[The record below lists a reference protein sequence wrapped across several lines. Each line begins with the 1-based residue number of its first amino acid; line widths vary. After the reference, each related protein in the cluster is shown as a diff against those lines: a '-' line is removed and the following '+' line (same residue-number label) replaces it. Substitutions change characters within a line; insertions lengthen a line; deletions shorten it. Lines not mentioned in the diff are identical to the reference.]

1 MLLRRALLSAVLSLL
16 APVALAGPGAGVRD
30 AQGLQEDEPVVL
42 RLRFADPLGVR
53 LVDGRLRSLHAPA
66 RDPALARL
74 QAALEAQ
81 GGALQPTLDPAAA
94 DALRARAAATSG
106 RPQPDLASG
115 LSLRLPAGALRQLAA
130 ARAAAQAEGLLAWSY
145 AGRPAAPPPADQGS
159 ETPDYSDRQGYLDAD
174 AGIGAREAWALGL
187 RGGGVGLSD
196 VEYGWN
202 LDHEDL
208 EDVGAELEPGQTVPS
223 FVFEYGWEQHGTAVI
238 GQTSASDNGFGVTG
252 GAPEAALRL
261 FPEWSNE
268 QGERRARA
276 INAAVNASAAGDVV
290 LLEMQLGLRC
300 ADCYGPAELDPAIW
314 EVVRAGVD
322 AGVVIVGAA
331 GNGGEDLD
339 DALYDDY
346 RSWGDSG
353 AILVGAGASNG
364 SRDALSFSTHGAR
377 VSLQGWGSS
386 VFSTGYG
393 WFDSIDGEL
402 DQAYVD
408 AFGGTSS
415 ASPIVAAAAVLVQ
428 GAALDRLGAPLPPEE
443 LRALLIETGKAQGRG
458 RLIGPLPDVVAA
470 VRAFDADLDGVGGR
484 AYGGAD
490 CDDADP
496 DSFPGAAE
504 VWYDGADNACDGGD
518 DFDQD
523 GDGLTLGD
531 DCDDEDPEAGACEP
545 VAKLPVGCAAPVPA
559 LGIGAVV
566 GLLALSARRRRDR
579 ARGPA

>member
-1 MLLRRALLSAVLSLL
+1 MSMRRALLSAALSLF
-16 APVALAGPGAGVRD
+16 APAALAGPGAGVRD
-30 AQGLQEDEPVVL
+30 AQGLQDDEPVVL

-53 LVDGRLRSLHAPA
+53 LVDGRLRSLYDPST
-66 RDPALARL
+66 DPALARL

-81 GGALQPTLDPAAA
+81 GGALRPTLDPAAA

-115 LSLRLPAGALRQLAA
+115 LSLDLPARALPGLAA
-130 ARAAAQAEGLLAWSY
+130 ARASAQAAGLLVWSS

-159 ETPDYSDRQGYLDAD
+159 PTPDYSDRQGYLDAED
-174 AGIGAREAWALGL
+174 GIGAREAWALGL

-208 EDVGAELEPGQTVPS
+208 EDIGAEIEPGQTVPD

-261 FPEWSNE
+261 FPEWSDE

-276 INAAVNASAAGDVV
+276 INAAINASAEGDVV
-290 LLEMQLGLRC
+290 LLEMQLGIRC
-300 ADCYGPAELDPAIW
+300 ADCYGPAELDPAVW

-339 DALYDDY
+339 DGLYDDY

-377 VSLQGWGSS
+377 VSLQGWGAS

-415 ASPIVAAAAVLVQ
+415 ASPIVASAAVLVQ
-428 GAALDRLGAPLPPEE
+428 GAALELLGAPLPPEA

-458 RLIGPLPDVVAA
+458 AQIGPLPDVIAA
-470 VRAFDADLDGVGGR
+470 VRALDADLDGVAGPDWGGL
-484 AYGGAD
+484 D

-504 VWYDGADNACDGGD
+504 VWYNGADNACDGGD

-523 GDGLTLGD
+523 ADGLSLGD
-531 DCDDEDPEAGACEP
+531 DCDDEDPDAGACDP
-545 VAKLPVGCAAPVPA
+545 SAKLPIGCAAPAPA
-559 LGIGAVV
+559 LGLGALA
-566 GLLALSARRRRDR
+566 GLLAAGARRRRDR
-579 ARGPA
+579 SGGPA